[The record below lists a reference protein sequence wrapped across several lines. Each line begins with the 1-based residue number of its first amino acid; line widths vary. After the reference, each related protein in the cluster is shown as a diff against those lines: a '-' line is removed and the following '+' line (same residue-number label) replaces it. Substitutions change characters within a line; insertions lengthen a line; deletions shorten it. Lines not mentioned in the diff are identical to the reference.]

1 MVAKDKGKRGRAG
14 VEANPAI
21 GERGDFLRVLITMPG
36 EMLAELKALGVQRR
50 MAGHK
55 DSSVSA
61 LAREAIAALLA
72 KERGA

>member
-1 MVAKDKGKRGRAG
+1 MVAKDKGKRGGAG

-50 MAGHK
+50 MEGQR

-61 LAREAIAALLA
+61 LAREAIADFLA
-72 KERGA
+72 KQGHD